1 MFCLKNEILIL
12 FTIPKIFYF
21 HLKKKKNY
29 FHNFFSEIFI
39 IRQRQKS
46 YIKCKK
52 KNTMY
57 ETYEKD
63 DIKDSW

>member
-1 MFCLKNEILIL
+1 MKFWYYLQFLK
-12 FTIPKIFYF
+12 FSKFSS
-21 HLKKKKNY
+21 KKKNY

-39 IRQRQKS
+39 ICQRQKS